1 MKKTSIKTSF
11 EPQFEYWSLIWMF
24 HAEKSNS
31 KINLTHENALTMIY
45 NDSLFEEFLKKDS
58 SFTVHHFNIAWPA
71 IESFKVSNNIGPTL
85 LMTYLQD
92 LIITTT
98 FAQNLILLFQVWV
111 RFIIV
116 KILYSVTVPLSGILY
131 WIT

>member
-1 MKKTSIKTSF
+1 
-11 EPQFEYWSLIWMF
+11 MF

-45 NDSLFEEFLKKDS
+45 NDSLFEEFLEKDS
-58 SFTVHHFNIAWPA
+58 SCTVHHFNIAWPA